1 MELVSLGRVLLAF
14 AFVIGLMLTI
24 AWGLRK
30 FGLDRLQPK
39 SRTGAEISCVETL
52 YLDPKRRLVIVKR
65 GNRKH
70 LLLLG
75 ANADVVVESYDAAQ
89 DSPQS

>member
-14 AFVIGLMLTI
+14 AFVIGLMLAI
-24 AWGLRK
+24 AWAMRR

-39 SRTGAEISCVETL
+39 GRPGGELACEETL
-52 YLDPKRRLVIVKR
+52 YLDPKHRLVIVKR
-65 GNRKH
+65 GNRRH

-75 ANADVVVESYDAAQ
+75 MNTDLLVESYDA
-89 DSPQS
+89 PTEK